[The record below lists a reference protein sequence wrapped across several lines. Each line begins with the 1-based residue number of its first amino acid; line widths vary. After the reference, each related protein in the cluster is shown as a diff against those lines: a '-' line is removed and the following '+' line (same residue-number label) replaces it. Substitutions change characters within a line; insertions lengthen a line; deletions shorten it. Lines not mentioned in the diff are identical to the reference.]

1 MAYEYVLY
9 EKKDR
14 IAYITINR
22 PESMNAL
29 HPDASREMREIFED
43 FRDDQDVWI
52 AIVTGA
58 GERAFCAGFD
68 LKYAASR
75 KDRNPAESVPLG
87 GITRDWECWKPIIA
101 AVNGYALGGGL
112 ELMLAC
118 DIAIAAEHAEL
129 GLPEVRVGLAPGAG
143 GPHRLIRQIGSKD
156 TLGLLLTGRRIP
168 ASEARRM
175 GLVNEVVP
183 ARDLMATAERWAAQ
197 ILEGAPLSVRA
208 AKQMALEGAHL
219 PYEEAMSRKYSAY
232 EEARA
237 SADFIE
243 GPRAFSEKRKPV
255 WQGS

>member
-1 MAYEYVLY
+1 MAYEYALY
-9 EKKDR
+9 EKR
-14 IAYITINR
+14 NHIAYITINR

-29 HPDASREMREIFED
+29 HPDASREMRAIFED
-43 FRDDQDVWI
+43 FRDDPESWI
-52 AIVTGA
+52 AVVTGA

-68 LKYAASR
+68 LKYAAER
-75 KDRNPAESVPLG
+75 GERRPAESVPLG

-143 GPHRLIRQIGSKD
+143 GPQRLIRQIGWKD

-168 ASEARRM
+168 ASEAKQM
-175 GLVNEVVP
+175 GIVNEVVP
-183 ARDLMATAERWAAQ
+183 ARDLMATVHKWVDQ

-219 PYEEAMSRKYSAY
+219 PYEESMTHKYSAY
-232 EEARA
+232 ETAKA

-243 GPRAFSEKRKPV
+243 GPRAFSEKRKPN
-255 WQGS
+255 WQAK